1 MALAPKV
8 FETVQTDPLLI
19 ALTFQPADG
28 GDPLRV
34 VNNNEPIVSNGE
46 IFEAYPFQL
55 KLASQGGARTPT
67 VELTIDNVDLRI
79 TQSIRELEEPPT
91 VTLQMLWASDPDHIE
106 MEIAFLRLVKA
117 SYDAATVRGSLQA
130 VDVLSQATA
139 DTAYTPSEFP
149 DLFYA

>member
-19 ALTFQPADG
+19 ALTFAPADG
-28 GDPLRV
+28 GEPLRV
-34 VNNNEPIVSNGE
+34 VNNNEQIVSNGE
-46 IFEAYPFQL
+46 TFEGYPFTL
-55 KLASQGGARTPT
+55 KLAPQGNAGTPT

-79 TQSIRELEEPPT
+79 TEAIRELEDPPS

-106 MEIAFLRLVKA
+106 MEIAFLRMVKA
-117 SYDAATVRGSLQA
+117 QYDAATVRASLQA
-130 VDVLSQATA
+130 VDVLSQASA
-139 DTAYTPSEFP
+139 DTAYTPAEFP